1 MDSYTC
7 INDLLVNLFKDILFL
22 EERTLSRG
30 GFQDLSMNDWH
41 VIEAIGTGEPERM
54 SQLARKLSVT
64 TGSLSTAMNGLY
76 RKGYIRRRHGEK
88 DRRVVLASLT
98 EKGRAAYEHHAA
110 FHREMIEAVIGD
122 QTPEE
127 LEVLVKSLSRLMEF
141 FRNFEQEQEK
151 KEA

>member
-22 EERTLSRG
+22 EERALSTG

-41 VIEAIGTGEPERM
+41 IIEAIGIGEPERM

-64 TGSLSTAMNGLY
+64 MGSLSTAMNGLY

-88 DRRVVLASLT
+88 DRRVVFISLT
-98 EKGRAAYEHHAA
+98 DSGRAAYEHHAA
-110 FHREMIEAVIGD
+110 FHREMIEAVIAE
-122 QTPEE
+122 QTPEQ
-127 LEVLVKSLSRLMEF
+127 LEVLENSLTRLMEF
-141 FRNFEQEQEK
+141 FRSFGQEENIQ
-151 KEA
+151 